1 MNYVSLLNSI
11 YPIFCSFAPFPFFSI
26 GVRGCSIAIW
36 PNGTERLAWSAW
48 PGFCS
53 CRSEGGKNGTRMH
66 EKGKD
71 RATPATCQD
80 DASLQ
85 EELKGSF
92 SLENGWGLYY
102 SCHEHCRVV
111 PLYGMHMFSIFFL

>member
-1 MNYVSLLNSI
+1 
-11 YPIFCSFAPFPFFSI
+11 
-26 GVRGCSIAIW
+26 
-36 PNGTERLAWSAW
+36 
-48 PGFCS
+48 
-53 CRSEGGKNGTRMH
+53 MH

-111 PLYGMHMFSIFFL
+111 PLYGMHMFSIFFCVVLCAYVLLRFIVQIVQEKNKFNFGLIDTCFHI